1 MAESARTY
9 LNKKETVSS
18 LTTNHK
24 MLKINN
30 HEVET
35 RPMIQPAN
43 VFPAIP
49 NTGIEN
55 KLKKKLYTIMFL
67 DNITKSRF
75 NLKYSHILN
84 FRRQIIVPDDVKKIP
99 YFFVISIED
108 IIYHTE
114 SSPL

>member
-30 HEVET
+30 HGVEII
-35 RPMIQPAN
+35 PMIQPAN

-55 KLKKKLYTIMFL
+55 KLKKNYVRLCFR
-67 DNITKSRF
+67 ITL
-75 NLKYSHILN
+75 LKAGLI
-84 FRRQIIVPDDVKKIP
+84 
-99 YFFVISIED
+99 
-108 IIYHTE
+108 
-114 SSPL
+114 